1 MLPDP
6 LHPAVVHF
14 PIVLSV
20 LLPISALGALWAIRA
35 GVRRAHAWAFP
46 VVLAAALT
54 AAGWV
59 AMETGE
65 AQEERVEGI
74 VTEQVLHAHEE
85 AAERFLL
92 FGGIATLVLATG
104 LAGGT
109 LGAAARMVGTVGTVV
124 VLWAGYQVGSAGGEL
139 VYVHGAASA
148 YVDGG
153 PRTAPARS
161 EGAAGRSRSERDD
174 DGHGDRP

>member
-35 GVRRAHAWAFP
+35 GVKRAHAWAFP
-46 VVLAAALT
+46 VVIAAALT
-54 AAGWV
+54 LAGWA

-65 AQEERVEGI
+65 AQEERVEGV

-92 FGGIATLVLATG
+92 FGGVATLVLAAG

-109 LGAAARMVGTVGTVV
+109 LGTAARIVGTVGTVV
-124 VLWAGYQVGSAGGEL
+124 VLWSGYQVGSAGGEL

-153 PRTAPARS
+153 SRTAPPRG
-161 EGAAGRSRSERDD
+161 EGTAVRPSGERDD
-174 DGHGDRP
+174 DGHGDRM